1 MEGPASKGPEGGGI
15 STAAGVRQTG
25 SAALAVTAGQTGQAA
40 IHLYRRLGMALAAQ
54 LGAGGIFLGAVV
66 TLCIGL
72 TLGST
77 TGELGALLLQV
88 GALVLVDLVLDQPDV
103 LEVLFQHITDLGYQR
118 RAPAATALHVAAL
131 GVEHAAQLLDQE
143 GTVAALAEH
152 RRDDQRQRDRKS
164 VV

>member
-72 TLGST
+72 PLGST

-88 GALVLVDLVLDQPDV
+88 GALVFVDLVLDQPDM
-103 LEVLFQHITDLGYQR
+103 LEVLFQYITDLGHQR
-118 RAPAATALHVAAL
+118 GHPAATAFHVAAL
-131 GVEHAAQLLDQE
+131 GVEHAAQIFNQD
-143 GTVAALAEH
+143 GTVDTLAG
-152 RRDDQRQRDRKS
+152 
-164 VV
+164 

>member
-1 MEGPASKGPEGGGI
+1 MRRPVPHNGGTGLEEGPEGGGI

-25 SAALAVTAGQTGQAA
+25 SAALAVTAGQAGQAA

-88 GALVLVDLVLDQPDV
+88 
-103 LEVLFQHITDLGYQR
+103 
-118 RAPAATALHVAAL
+118 
-131 GVEHAAQLLDQE
+131 
-143 GTVAALAEH
+143 
-152 RRDDQRQRDRKS
+152 DRKS